1 METVSIDKEKVLA
14 LYKKSNAANKK
25 ALEEV
30 FTKSYFIGKIT
41 DRVKTFQDA
50 CAELGLKP
58 SDNLIGYVDVAS
70 SKDLFSIEAYARLI
84 IIIRALNEGWV
95 PDWTDSN
102 QTKYYPWFDMRAAPS
117 GSGLSF
123 DGDGRTYTF
132 SDVGSR
138 LCYQTDDIAAYAGEQ
153 FLDLYA
159 DYFLIAE

>member
-123 DGDGRTYTF
+123 NASDYSYTR
-132 SDVGSR
+132 SSVGSR
-138 LCYQTDDIAAYAGEQ
+138 LCLKSAELAKYVATQ
-153 FLDLYA
+153 FNNEFKD
-159 DYFLIAE
+159 FFII

>member
-123 DGDGRTYTF
+123 NVYVNAYTD
-132 SDVGSR
+132 SGVGSR
-138 LCYQTDDIAAYAGEQ
+138 LCLKSAELAKYVATQ
-153 FLDLYA
+153 FNNEFKD
-159 DYFLIAE
+159 FFII